1 MKPVKL
7 GKRIKKALEMAAI
20 NMFVVQLK
28 IGNNAPKNA
37 YLEKIIVKPTIKRPI

>member
-7 GKRIKKALEMAAI
+7 GKRIKKAPEMGAI

-28 IGNNAPKNA
+28 IGNNAPKNVC
-37 YLEKIIVKPTIKRPI
+37 LEKIIVKPTIKRPI